1 MDPVVGDERIGRSAM
16 HGVGTVERAFPGRSR
31 ALGVV
36 QAALGVGVAV
46 VTLGVGGTA
55 RGAVVGAL
63 LALTYA
69 AVAYTVFARPAVVV
83 GGEGLLLRGEVRD
96 TVVPWRAV
104 DSVEATRTGLRVI
117 TGDRAVRARGFSG
130 SPPGLVSRTPGGTV
144 ADDPAVEVYCADV
157 AAEVGEAAR
166 RHRAAAPVAPFDP
179 GAAPRERT
187 RWGLVALPVVLL
199 VAALLVGLV

>member
-1 MDPVVGDERIGRSAM
+1 M
-16 HGVGTVERAFPGRSR
+16 HGAGAVERAFPGRSHT
-31 ALGVV
+31 LGLV

-46 VTLGVGGTA
+46 LTLVAGGA
-55 RGAVVGAL
+55 VRGAVVGAL

-69 AVAYTVFARPAVVV
+69 AVVYTVFARPAVVV

-104 DSVEATRTGLRVI
+104 DSVEATPTGLRVI
-117 TGDRAVRARGFSG
+117 AGDRAVRARGFSG
-130 SPPGLVSRTPGGTV
+130 SPPGLVSRTPGTTV
-144 ADDPAVEVYCADV
+144 GGDPAVEVYCADV
-157 AAEVGEAAR
+157 ATKVGEAAR
-166 RHRAAAPVAPFDP
+166 RHRTAAPAAPFDP
-179 GAAPRERT
+179 GGAAPRERT

>member
-1 MDPVVGDERIGRSAM
+1 M
-16 HGVGTVERAFPGRSR
+16 HGVGAVERAFPGRSR
-31 ALGVV
+31 ALGLV
-36 QAALGVGVAV
+36 QVALGVGVAV
-46 VTLGVGGTA
+46 LTLLAGGIA

-69 AVAYTVFARPAVVV
+69 AVTYTLFARPAVVV

-130 SPPGLVSRTPGGTV
+130 SPPGLVSRAPGSTV
-144 ADDPAVEVYCADV
+144 ADDLAVAVYCADV
-157 AAEVGEAAR
+157 ATEVGDAAR

>member
-1 MDPVVGDERIGRSAM
+1 MRGAGA
-16 HGVGTVERAFPGRSR
+16 VEQSFPGRSR
-31 ALGVV
+31 VLGLVQTAL
-36 QAALGVGVAV
+36 ALAVAV
-46 VTLGVGGTA
+46 VALVVSGAT

-69 AVAYTVFARPAVVV
+69 AVAYAVFARPAVVV

-130 SPPGLVSRTPGGTV
+130 APPGLVSRTPGRTV
-144 ADDPAVEVYCADV
+144 ADDPAVEAYCADV
-157 AAEVGEAAR
+157 ASEVGKSAR
-166 RHRAAAPVAPFDP
+166 RHRAAAPAAPFDP
-179 GAAPRERT
+179 RTAPREGT

-199 VAALLVGLV
+199 VAALLVGLA

>member
-1 MDPVVGDERIGRSAM
+1 MR
-16 HGVGTVERAFPGRSR
+16 GVGTVERVFPGRSR
-31 ALGVV
+31 APGLV

-46 VTLGVGGTA
+46 VTLVVGGTS

-69 AVAYTVFARPAVVV
+69 AVSYPVFARPAVVV

-117 TGDRAVRARGFSG
+117 TGDRAVPARGFSG
-130 SPPGLVSRTPGGTV
+130 SPPGLVSRTPGSTV

-157 AAEVGEAAR
+157 ATEVGTSAR

-187 RWGLVALPVVLL
+187 RWDLVVLPFVLL
-199 VAALLVGLV
+199 VAALLVGLA